1 MGLDQV
7 FRRTITTAASPRMS
21 RPMKSGHRKGALPK
35 EIPEIGESVV
45 SGGGATGAIDPG
57 VGDELAPPPAELLP
71 LEPLLDEEPPLEPEP
86 EPAW

>member
-1 MGLDQV
+1 
-7 FRRTITTAASPRMS
+7 MS

-57 VGDELAPPPAELLP
+57 VGDELVAAVPEPPALEPP
-71 LEPLLDEEPPLEPEP
+71 LDDEPLLDPGCEPE
-86 EPAW
+86 